1 MGRSPS
7 CPQSVEHLY
16 SLTAVGK
23 TGVEVRR
30 ALPSPTPDRQD
41 RGKYSEEGSSSYDR
55 LFERLL
61 EALVLPA
68 SLVQCAALRRLFALP
83 TSVSVR
89 W

>member
-7 CPQSVEHLY
+7 CPQSVEHL

-41 RGKYSEEGSSSYDR
+41 RGEYSEEGSSS
-55 LFERLL
+55 L
-61 EALVLPA
+61 
-68 SLVQCAALRRLFALP
+68 
-83 TSVSVR
+83 
-89 W
+89 